1 MRQSC
6 SAAGQ
11 TGSRASPRCA
21 GIEDRSFT
29 ALREASGEAVERA
42 FLTRQLGLYRLMAEL
57 YQTMTSNSPDA
68 ALARFG
74 ITALASV
81 RARFETARALGARF
95 GLRVDTIE
103 DPPQY

>member
-1 MRQSC
+1 
-6 SAAGQ
+6 
-11 TGSRASPRCA
+11 
-21 GIEDRSFT
+21 
-29 ALREASGEAVERA
+29 
-42 FLTRQLGLYRLMAEL
+42 MAEL
-57 YQTMTSNSPDA
+57 YQTMASNSPDA